1 MVKFIKAYNEGEK
14 TVFELSVTA
23 LSRRGAKFRASM
35 SLLGRRPSEISSLD
49 NIEVIT
55 LDTGRVKDYRV
66 LISLDT
72 SQSLKDKLMIPEAR
86 AMLERL
92 L

>member
-23 LSRRGAKFRASM
+23 LTSSGAKIRAST
-35 SLLGRRPSEISSLD
+35 SLLGRRPGEITSLD
-49 NIEVIT
+49 DIEVIT

-66 LISLDT
+66 LISLDS
-72 SQSLKDKLMIPEAR
+72 SQSLKDKLKIPEAR
-86 AMLERL
+86 SMFERL
-92 L
+92 